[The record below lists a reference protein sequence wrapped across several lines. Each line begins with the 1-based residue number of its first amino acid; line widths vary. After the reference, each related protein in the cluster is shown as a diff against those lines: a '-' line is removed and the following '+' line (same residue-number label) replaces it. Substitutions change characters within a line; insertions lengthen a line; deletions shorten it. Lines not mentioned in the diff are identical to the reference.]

1 MIRQRL
7 REQVMDDGYNHAL
20 DHRHGD
26 QKRY

>member
-20 DHRHGD
+20 DHHYGD
-26 QKRY
+26 QKRH